1 MRASGSVLDAMT
13 ISMILPAGAADAE
26 RRTRLRRMK
35 SLAFGL
41 LVFAAVV
48 YLVTLHEGGFWGYV
62 NAGAEASMVGA
73 MADWFAVTAL
83 FRHPLGLPIPHT
95 ALIPKR
101 KDDFGKSLEDFVQ
114 ENFLQEEI
122 IRDRLGA
129 ARVSAR
135 AGEWLSQPANAAKVV
150 AEGASLAAV
159 GLRKLRDSDVEALV
173 ADVILPRL
181 ITEPI
186 SPIAGNLLA
195 EVLRD
200 DAHHGLVDLALE
212 EGYHWLIH
220 NQETFTAV
228 IGERAPRWVPD
239 RVNELVTDRVHLE
252 AVHWVA
258 DIRADPNHR
267 ARQALD
273 SLLAHLAQDLLSNP
287 PTQER
292 AERLKTRM
300 LEHPQFLASGMALF
314 DSLKQALL
322 DALED
327 DQGPLRERA
336 TAELVRFGERIGT
349 DEALRER
356 LDTIAADA
364 AAFGVRRYGGELT
377 AVITH
382 TVQRWDG
389 REAASRIEL
398 QVGRDLQFIRING
411 TIVGGLVG
419 VVIHAISLAV
429 N

>member
-1 MRASGSVLDAMT
+1 MT
-13 ISMILPAGAADAE
+13 IPMILPAGAADAE
-26 RRTRLRRMK
+26 RRKRLRQMK
-35 SLAFGL
+35 SLAVGL

-48 YLVTLHEGGFWGYV
+48 YLLTLNQDGFLGYV

-73 MADWFAVTAL
+73 FADWFAVTAL
-83 FRHPLGLPIPHT
+83 FKHPLGLPNPHT
-95 ALIPKR
+95 ALIPR
-101 KDDFGKSLEDFVQ
+101 KKDEFGKSLEDFVQ

-122 IRDRLGA
+122 IRDRLA
-129 ARVSAR
+129 AAQVSVRV
-135 AGEWLSQPANAAKVV
+135 GEWLSQPANAAKVV
-150 AEGASLAAV
+150 AEGAALAAV
-159 GLRKLRDSDVEALV
+159 GLRRLRDDDVESLV
-173 ADVILPRL
+173 AEVILPRL
-181 ITEPI
+181 VAEPI

-212 EGYHWLIH
+212 EGYHWLLH
-220 NQETFTAV
+220 NQETFTSV
-228 IGERAPRWVPD
+228 LGERAPRWVPE

-258 DIRADPNHR
+258 DIRADPQHR
-267 ARQALD
+267 ARGALD
-273 SLLAHLAQDLLSNP
+273 SLLAQLAEDLLSNP
-287 PTQER
+287 DTQVR
-292 AERLKTRM
+292 AERLKTRL

-314 DSLKQALL
+314 DALKRALL
-322 DALED
+322 DALDD

-336 TAELVRFGERIGT
+336 GAELVRFGERIGT
-349 DEALRER
+349 DEALRNR

-364 AAFGVRRYGGELT
+364 ASFGVRRYGGELT
-377 AVITH
+377 AVIGH
-382 TVQRWDG
+382 TIARWDG

-419 VVIHAISLAV
+419 VLIHAISLAV